1 MDQMSS
7 GNGYDLDNSATF
19 IVARPKG
26 PVGKE
31 EALRMEVDAL
41 DKMQHEQRHKTQAHA
56 SLMKMHPNAQASVTS
71 HSQPEKDLIIFP
83 DSETKKDIEKDTF
96 LDINV
101 ETLTD
106 KELEKLLLDDNFGR
120 PSSLLQQ
127 NLSASNTGGQT
138 SSPSLCWTSTHS
150 TSKSIMPTLTQL
162 QGPIFPFHSA
172 HLPAQQNT
180 FLPYA
185 SVQPISHQV
194 FHQPV
199 ISPEMAKLFDK
210 IASTSEYLRNGRSSI
225 MDENSVSVKSLEPV
239 LHPTDSPSVNRFDW
253 LDLDPLSKHRVEVEE
268 LPTALCGPV
277 IVESVSASDPWDA
290 VLQEETEVMMTNSSL
305 AQEKEKCAVMH
316 QPRRASTGMEVTRN
330 HLPSAPFLHSQR
342 KQVRE
347 LLLIYSYILHNI
359 HTS

>member
-41 DKMQHEQRHKTQAHA
+41 DKMQHGQKHKTQAHA
-56 SLMKMHPNAQASVTS
+56 SHVKVHPNTQACVTPLN
-71 HSQPEKDLIIFP
+71 SQPEKDLIVFP
-83 DSETKKDIEKDTF
+83 DSETKKDIEKDAL

-120 PSSLLQQ
+120 PSSMLQH

-138 SSPSLCWTSTHS
+138 SSPYSLHWTSTHS
-150 TSKSIMPTLTQL
+150 TSKSTMPTVTQL
-162 QGPIFPFHSA
+162 QGPIFPFH
-172 HLPAQQNT
+172 PAQQNT
-180 FLPYA
+180 FLPYV
-185 SVQPISHQV
+185 SVQPVSRQV

-239 LHPTDSPSVNRFDW
+239 LHPTDSPSINRFDW

-268 LPTALCGPV
+268 IPTALCGPV
-277 IVESVSASDPWDA
+277 MVESVSASDPWDA
-290 VLQEETEVMMTNSSL
+290 VLQEETEVMMTSSSL
-305 AQEKEKCAVMH
+305 AQEKKKCAVMT
-316 QPRRASTGMEVTRN
+316 QPRRASTGMDITRN
-330 HLPSAPFLHSQR
+330 HSPLASFLRSQCTQVCGPF
-342 KQVRE
+342 
-347 LLLIYSYILHNI
+347 
-359 HTS
+359 